1 MQVGITRI
9 DPSLPLPSYGS
20 VGAAGFD
27 LYCRVDIE
35 IEPGAL
41 ARLATNVIIAVPD
54 GYFLMVALRS
64 GTPQRKGLLS
74 PHGVGII
81 DQDYRGLED
90 EVLVQVYN
98 FGGEAVRIS
107 RGERI
112 AQGLLVPIDRCEWE
126 ERPATARSRGG
137 FGSTG

>member
-9 DPSLPLPSYGS
+9 DPSLPLPSYES
-20 VGAAGFD
+20 AGAAGFD
-27 LYCRVDIE
+27 LYCRLDVA
-35 IEPGAL
+35 IEPGTL
-41 ARLATNVIIAVPD
+41 ARLPTNVIVAVPD

-64 GTPQRKGLLS
+64 GTPRRKGLLS

-81 DQDYRGLED
+81 DQDYRGPED

-98 FGGEAVRIS
+98 FGGETVHVS

-112 AQGLLVPIDRCEWE
+112 AQGLLAPIERCEWD
-126 ERPATARSRGG
+126 ERPATTASRGG

>member
-1 MQVGITRI
+1 LQVGITRI

-20 VGAAGFD
+20 AGAAGFD
-27 LYCRVDIE
+27 LYCRLDIA

-41 ARLATNVIIAVPD
+41 ARLPTNVILAVPD

-81 DQDYRGLED
+81 DQDYRGPED

-98 FGGEAVRIS
+98 FGGETVRIS

-112 AQGLLVPIDRCEWE
+112 AQGLLAPIERCEWE
-126 ERPATARSRGG
+126 ERPAAAASRGG